1 MSIDLIIYLLG
12 GLTIGSALM
21 VIISKHPVRSVLYL
35 ILTFFLISANY
46 IMLNAQFVAIV
57 NIIVYAGAIM
67 VLFLFVLML
76 LNLSKENEP
85 NTSFFTKIAA
95 VIAGGALLLVL
106 IAAIKDSVVMK
117 VTEKVAENNQ
127 GLVENLGQLLFT
139 KYVLPFE
146 VSSILFISAMV
157 GAVLLA
163 KRDKSTIIE

>member
-1 MSIDLIIYLLG
+1 MNLDLIVYMLG

-21 VIISKHPVRSVLYL
+21 VILSKHPVRSVLYL
-35 ILTFFLISANY
+35 VLTFFLISANY
-46 IMLNAQFVAIV
+46 ILMNAQFVAIV

-85 NTSFFTKIAA
+85 KSSMLVKLGAS
-95 VIAGGALLLVL
+95 VAGGSLLVVL
-106 IAAIKDSVVMK
+106 VAAAKDSIVLK
-117 VTEKVAENNQ
+117 TAEAVTSNQ

-157 GAVLLA
+157 GAILLA
-163 KRDKSTIIE
+163 KREKNIIE

>member
-21 VIISKHPVRSVLYL
+21 VILSKHPVRSVLYL
-35 ILTFFLISANY
+35 VLTFFLISANY

-85 NTSFFTKIAA
+85 RSSLFIKLSAA
-95 VIAGGALLLVL
+95 FAGGSLLVVM
-106 IAAIKDSVVMK
+106 IAAIKDSVVLQVAEK
-117 VTEKVAENNQ
+117 VTDNNQ
-127 GLVENLGQLLFT
+127 GLVENLGHLLFT

-163 KRDKSTIIE
+163 KRDKSVNI